1 MGYNVTVLAGDGIG
15 PEIMAVTQTVLTQVL
30 AQSEQ
35 QIQFNAQLFGGAAID
50 VTGSPFPPA
59 TQAAVATAD
68 AVLLGSVGGPKWDE
82 ATERP
87 EQGLLALRKQMGV
100 FANVRPVKIFSAVKH
115 LSPLREERLEAV
127 DFVVVREL
135 LGGLYFGEPKYFNE
149 KEGVDTL
156 RYDKASIE
164 RIVHYAFKLAATRKG
179 ELTSIDKANVLAS
192 SKLWRQ
198 TVEEIAPLYREVRV
212 THLYVDAAAM
222 HLIQRPAQ
230 FDVIVTENMFGDIL
244 SDEASVL
251 GGSLGLLPSSSHA
264 QAGRAA
270 LYEPI
275 HGSAPDIAGQDCAN
289 PIGMLLSAAMMLR
302 QSFQLEAEATQIE
315 TAVETALAA
324 GFLTKDLGGQTST
337 RAFGAKISEL
347 IERSGA
353 NVTTNIV

>member
-1 MGYNVTVLAGDGIG
+1 MIYNVTVLAGDGIG
-15 PEIMAVTQTVLTQVL
+15 PEIMAVAQTVLTQVL
-30 AQSEQ
+30 AQTEQ
-35 QIQFNAQLFGGAAID
+35 HMQFNEQLFGGVAID
-50 VTGSPFPPA
+50 ATGSPFPPA
-59 TQAAVATAD
+59 TQAAVAAAD
-68 AVLLGSVGGPKWDE
+68 AVLLGAVGGPQWDT

-100 FANVRPVKIFSAVKH
+100 FANVRPLKIFPAVKH
-115 LSPLREERLEAV
+115 LSPLREERLEGV

-149 KEGVDTL
+149 REGVDTL

-164 RIVHYAFKLAATRKG
+164 RIIHYAFKLAETRQR

-198 TVEEIAPLYREVRV
+198 TVAEIAPLYPNVRV

-264 QAGRAA
+264 QADRPA

-302 QSFQLEAEATQIE
+302 QSFQLEAEAKQIE
-315 TAVETALAA
+315 TAVEAALTA

-337 RAFGAKISEL
+337 SAFGAKISEL
-347 IERSGA
+347 IERGA
-353 NVTTNIV
+353 ENVTTNIV